1 VLHGQGDG
9 GNTPLLNGVADQ
21 PDGPVA

>member
-9 GNTPLLNGVADQ
+9 RNAPLLYGVADQ